1 MSDYT
6 QITSFAPKD
15 SLTTGDP
22 NKKILGSQID
32 AEFTAIAAAISSKR
46 DNTAITE
53 SDIADGS
60 ILARVASN
68 ETISGSWTFSGTTTS
83 VSSAFPVIQYL
94 DTNLTETT
102 GKRWYLGTGNDTF
115 QVLRNTAVAG
125 DFSTYDTVLTATT
138 ASFIWMGNTVW
149 HSGNDGVGT
158 GLDADLLDG
167 QQGSYYTNATNIGT
181 GTLADGRLSAN
192 VALLNTSGTFS
203 GGPTFSGTVN
213 FSGTLTYG
221 SIEVGF
227 RGIPQN
233 SQSANYTCVIGDA
246 GKQIFHPS
254 GGGASDVFTIPAN
267 ASVAYAVGTVL
278 TFINRDSNAV
288 SIAITSD
295 TMYLAGTTTTGTR
308 TLGQNGIATA
318 TKVESTVWIISGS
331 GLT

>member
-6 QITSFAPKD
+6 QITSFGTKD
-15 SLTTGDP
+15 ALTTGDP

-32 AEFTAIAAAISSKR
+32 AEFTAIASAISSR
-46 DNTAITE
+46 QDSGSAVLEASIT
-53 SDIADGS
+53 DGT
-60 ILARVASN
+60 ILARVGSN
-68 ETISGSWTFSGTTTS
+68 ETITGTWTFSTIPTIAGYP
-83 VSSAFPVIQYL
+83 AKAG
-94 DTNLTETT
+94 TETIS
-102 GKRWYLGTGNDTF
+102 GAWN
-115 QVLRNTAVAG
+115 
-125 DFSTYDTVLTATT
+125 FSTAPTISSNA
-138 ASFIWMGNTVW
+138 IW
-149 HSGNDGVGT
+149 HAGNDGAGT

-167 QQGSYYTNATNIGT
+167 QHGSYYTNATNISSGS
-181 GTLADGRLSAN
+181 LADGRLSAN

-203 GGPTFSGTVN
+203 GSPTFSGTVN
-213 FSGTLTYG
+213 FSGTLQYG

-227 RGIPQN
+227 RGVPQN

-246 GKQIFHPS
+246 GKHIFHPS
-254 GGGASDVFTIPAN
+254 GGGSGDTFTIPAN

-278 TFINRDSNAV
+278 TFINRDSNSV